1 MPKYKC
7 TVTVSVTTVKEVT
20 EVIEIDAPDEVTAE
34 EDARTAAELID
45 NETWDANPNMSDS
58 WIEDIQVEDIE
69 IEQELKENLS
79 EDDELDNY
87 NEFIKKTVSKDLLEK
102 SENDNNFDSKSS
114 IQNNIKDNNTTL
126 DSLEIKLNSFKVIG
140 K

>member
-45 NETWDANPNMSDS
+45 EDTWDTNPNQSDS
-58 WIEDIQVEDIE
+58 YIEGFDVGIGTV
-69 IEQELKENLS
+69 
-79 EDDELDNY
+79 
-87 NEFIKKTVSKDLLEK
+87 VSKAQIEK
-102 SENDNNFDSKSS
+102 AKNIGNKGFELIAEKFSNEQGLAALKKIFND
-114 IQNNIKDNNTTL
+114 
-126 DSLEIKLNSFKVIG
+126 
-140 K
+140 